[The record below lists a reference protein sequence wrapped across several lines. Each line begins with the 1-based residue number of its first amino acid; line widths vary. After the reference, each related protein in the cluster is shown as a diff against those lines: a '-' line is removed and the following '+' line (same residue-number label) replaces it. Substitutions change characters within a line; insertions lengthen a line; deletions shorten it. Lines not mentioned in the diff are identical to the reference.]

1 MLPRDVMEVFELGRK
16 QWRECKPPVEV
27 GPGDSRFLPALAA
40 SKSGSC
46 NDKQRGGVCFHG
58 SKKQTALEEDIGR
71 PGLYSQLCHLFIVTW
86 GRLLPSR
93 PQFLSLKWGK
103 ILK

>member
-58 SKKQTALEEDIGR
+58 KSRLHWRRILG
-71 PGLYSQLCHLFIVTW
+71 GLVCTPSYVTYS
-86 GRLLPSR
+86 S
-93 PQFLSLKWGK
+93 
-103 ILK
+103 